1 MVDFTPL
8 IATAQR
14 LISENGRSVTLV
26 ELDSSPADPS
36 KPWKGAADPRAV
48 PDASLTLD
56 AVFVNPG
63 TATTSLG
70 LSLETSDFIKRS
82 EQIMIISPGAS
93 VDLTGFEEV
102 SDDSVT
108 WKIQGME
115 ILKPGAEVVVAFIG
129 VRR

>member
-1 MVDFTPL
+1 MVDFAPL

-26 ELDSSPADPS
+26 EFDSAPADGS

-48 PDASLTLD
+48 PDAELTLD

-63 TATTSLG
+63 GATSLG

-93 VDLTGFEEV
+93 VDLTEFEEV
-102 SDDSVT
+102 LDDAVT